1 MNFHPI
7 QQEGGQR
14 EIERRLRKGNGGVH
28 FYLQRVKQS
37 CAELSDLQVYERT
50 NLIAVKLRMLV
61 HLSALSSA

>member
-1 MNFHPI
+1 MNFHPV

-14 EIERRLRKGNGGVH
+14 ETERRVRKGSGGVN

-37 CAELSDLQVYERT
+37 CTELSDPQT
-50 NLIAVKLRMLV
+50 NLIAIKLCVLV

>member
-1 MNFHPI
+1 MNFHPV

-14 EIERRLRKGNGGVH
+14 ETERRVRKGSGGVN

-37 CAELSDLQVYERT
+37 CTELSDLQVYEQT
-50 NLIAVKLRMLV
+50 NLIAIKLCVLV